1 MQKWESVIF
10 SCVGNR
16 KSEVRSKKWGV
27 GSGKWEIRSRKSEF
41 GSGKWGVGSGRSEGL
56 ASHSALSLNGQ
67 KSEIRSSHFVK
78 HEVLSLKSE
87 VRSQKSEDP
96 PRLSYNTHNRAVC

>member
-16 KSEVRSKKWGV
+16 KSEVRSKKWEV
-27 GSGKWEIRSRKSEF
+27 GSGKWEIRRRKSEF

-56 ASHSALSLNGQ
+56 AIQL
-67 KSEIRSSHFVK
+67 
-78 HEVLSLKSE
+78 
-87 VRSQKSEDP
+87 
-96 PRLSYNTHNRAVC
+96 